1 MTLLFLS
8 NTLNINAQE
17 TDALGTYTPYSLY
30 GIGEISKQGTAMNR
44 AMGGIGTGLRDN
56 RFINY
61 MNPASITERDTLSFM
76 LDFGVDMKNFYNSDG
91 KSSSAY

>member
-1 MTLLFLS
+1 MLKNRTNSYLIILMTLLFLS
-8 NTLNINAQE
+8 NTLNISAQE

-61 MNPASITERDTLSFM
+61 MFHPTKQYLLLVEGSC
-76 LDFGVDMKNFYNSDG
+76 
-91 KSSSAY
+91 